1 MIAAYFDILLGCE
14 PRLKMAHESEQLLVL
29 QRLLTA
35 LLYSQST
42 YIMLFLKFLLLKP
55 TYQSS
60 TQARQIQRI
69 NSLRLLH
76 LASSRL
82 IFRALLIISITLE
95 RHSFTFIIAVLHLQY
110 LSSKLIHIDF
120 VYDKVLTKTP
130 ILFSRTLRRAFYLI
144 LT

>member
-1 MIAAYFDILLGCE
+1 
-14 PRLKMAHESEQLLVL
+14 
-29 QRLLTA
+29 
-35 LLYSQST
+35 
-42 YIMLFLKFLLLKP
+42 MLFLKFLLLKP

-82 IFRALLIISITLE
+82 IFRALLIISITFE

-120 VYDKVLTKTP
+120 VYDKVLTKRQGINKDTHF
-130 ILFSRTLRRAFYLI
+130 IFEDIETGVLFNTYLGAAVTKAL
-144 LT
+144 LTSAGLWMTQQVQSISTVYSYELLKA